1 MVAVLV
7 VFVAFA
13 VIQVAL
19 TLHIRN
25 VLISSAS
32 EGAHLAAMVDRG
44 PEQGEARALALAASA
59 IGAGYQ
65 VDAVASPIVID
76 GRAAVSIEVSA
87 PIPVLGLWGAGS
99 MSVSARAIEEPSD
112 A

>member
-19 TLHIRN
+19 TLHVRN

-44 PEQGEARALALAASA
+44 PEEGEGRALALAASA

-65 VDAVASPIVID
+65 VNAVASPIVID
-76 GRAAVSIEVSA
+76 GRPAVSVELTA
-87 PIPVLGLWGAGS
+87 PVPVLGLWGAGH
-99 MSVSARAIEEPSD
+99 MTVSARAIEEPSD
-112 A
+112 D